1 MALMQSVQAV
11 RAFASMHCRAA
22 HDRRGMG
29 PACAMWTRNV
39 AVNVHVMIGILL
51 QEGEQGW
58 SSAETAY
65 QNYFLADNDSV
76 LVDAHV

>member
-1 MALMQSVQAV
+1 
-11 RAFASMHCRAA
+11 
-22 HDRRGMG
+22 
-29 PACAMWTRNV
+29 MWTRNV